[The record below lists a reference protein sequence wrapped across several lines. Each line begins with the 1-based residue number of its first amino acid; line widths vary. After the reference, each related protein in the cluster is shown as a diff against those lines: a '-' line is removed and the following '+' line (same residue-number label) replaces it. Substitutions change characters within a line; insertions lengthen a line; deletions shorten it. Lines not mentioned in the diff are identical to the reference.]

1 MNICVLYLQSIQI
14 WKGVT
19 PYLTGSPEQQ
29 RARSRER
36 QRVNWICTIHLQKSI
51 LGRSNVAQSENLH
64 AIWSTILILADSLP
78 PREAPLLSGVLNLK
92 CSPSSSFFVLRS
104 SENNWFLRRGNGGSR
119 IVLPTGSLTHRF
131 FGVRKVDP
139 PKLALA
145 TGIGRF
151 RDPFFGRKKVTFL
164 EKSSKSGHGILPG
177 GKGAKIT
184 LLWTDVG
191 GVTNSNVSKRIQYY
205 AQPTRASRPCRA
217 RCI

>member
-1 MNICVLYLQSIQI
+1 MFV
-14 WKGVT
+14 
-19 PYLTGSPEQQ
+19 
-29 RARSRER
+29 RSFVR
-36 QRVNWICTIHLQKSI
+36 
-51 LGRSNVAQSENLH
+51 
-64 AIWSTILILADSLP
+64 
-78 PREAPLLSGVLNLK
+78 
-92 CSPSSSFFVLRS
+92 SFFVLRKIIDFC
-104 SENNWFLRRGNGGSR
+104 EGEMEGPR

-184 LLWTDVG
+184 L
-191 GVTNSNVSKRIQYY
+191 Y
-205 AQPTRASRPCRA
+205 
-217 RCI
+217 